1 MRKDTE
7 RKEEQ
12 YIRAARKGIFSSLF
26 SHLETEKRVCIP
38 YRMMME
44 KKKKRRRIAIS
55 CFF

>member
-44 KKKKRRRIAIS
+44 K
-55 CFF
+55 